1 MWKCPKC
8 GRTFQ
13 KENQQHYCGRAPE
26 TIDEYISEQ
35 PEEIQPSLRQTRDVL
50 SKTLPDCK
58 EKISWSM
65 PTYWKGTNIIHFA
78 AQKAHL
84 GIYPGPDAIVAFA
97 DRLKDYKTTKGAIQ
111 FPYRKP
117 IPYDLI
123 AEIARWAYKE
133 VTSTK

>member
-13 KENQQHYCGRAPE
+13 KENQQHYCGRSPE

-35 PEEIQPSLRQTRDVL
+35 PEEIQPILHETRKVLRE
-50 SKTLPDCK
+50 TLPDCQ

-65 PTYWKGTNIIHFA
+65 PTYWKGRNIIHFA

-84 GIYPGPDAIVAFA
+84 GIYPGPDAIEEFSEQ
-97 DRLKDYKTTKGAIQ
+97 LKNYKTTKGAIQ
-111 FPYRKP
+111 FPYKKG
-117 IPYDLI
+117 IPYELI
-123 AEIARWAYKE
+123 SEIARCAYQKNA
-133 VTSTK
+133 K